1 MTLFPFP
8 LSKAIKASLVVG
20 LQRILSARVVSLHPP
35 KNAFSRVIGIASLP
49 PSVVAEQAA
58 APSGDVQRRDGAT
71 RVIHKRPLGGSWW
84 PRLRSHVDNPLNG
97 LRLHEA
103 KGGESS

>member
-35 KNAFSRVIGIASLP
+35 QNAFARVIGIASLP
-49 PSVVAEQAA
+49 PSVVAEQAVA
-58 APSGDVQRRDGAT
+58 SSGDVQRRDGVT

-84 PRLRSHVDNPLNG
+84 PRLRSHVDNLLNG
-97 LRLHEA
+97 LRLYKA
-103 KGGESS
+103 KGGESM